1 MASFIISTFGYFSN
15 SFYNEKYVS
24 LSCVASTSIK
34 FCCFFNI
41 SHIILINSYNN
52 LSLPEICCRFSSG
65 MYLSLEIST
74 KFSPVSAI
82 MTCIASSYSA
92 EFFHLLV
99 ALSRVLFPI
108 KLTHNFPAET
118 LKYCVGVQGGQSYLM
133 GRRCLFSPGL
143 VTLLVMV
150 SQ

>member
-1 MASFIISTFGYFSN
+1 MASFIISTFAYFSN

-34 FCCFFNI
+34 FCCFLNI

-52 LSLPEICCRFSSG
+52 LSLPVICCRFSSG
-65 MYLSLEIST
+65 MYLSFEIST
-74 KFSPVSAI
+74 KFSPVSSI

-99 ALSRVLFPI
+99 ALSRVLFKTNSQLSRRDFEILRWCP
-108 KLTHNFPAET
+108 
-118 LKYCVGVQGGQSYLM
+118 GGPVLPH
-133 GRRCLFSPGL
+133 GEKVPL
-143 VTLLVMV
+143 
-150 SQ
+150 

>member
-1 MASFIISTFGYFSN
+1 MASFIISTFVYFSN

-52 LSLPEICCRFSSG
+52 LSLPVICCCFSSG
-65 MYLSLEIST
+65 MYLSFEIFT
-74 KFSPVSAI
+74 KCSPVSAI

-92 EFFHLLV
+92 EIFHLLV
-99 ALSRVLFPI
+99 ALSRALFPI
-108 KLTHNFPAET
+108 KLSHNFPPET
-118 LKYCVGVQGGQSYLM
+118 LKYWVGVQRGQSYLM
-133 GRRCLFSPGL
+133 GRRCLFSLGWQPF
-143 VTLLVMV
+143 
-150 SQ
+150 

>member
-1 MASFIISTFGYFSN
+1 MASFIISTFAYFSN

-24 LSCVASTSIK
+24 LSCVASTSVK

-99 ALSRVLFPI
+99 ALSRVLF
-108 KLTHNFPAET
+108 KTFPQR
-118 LKYCVGVQGGQSYLM
+118 L
-133 GRRCLFSPGL
+133 
-143 VTLLVMV
+143 
-150 SQ
+150 